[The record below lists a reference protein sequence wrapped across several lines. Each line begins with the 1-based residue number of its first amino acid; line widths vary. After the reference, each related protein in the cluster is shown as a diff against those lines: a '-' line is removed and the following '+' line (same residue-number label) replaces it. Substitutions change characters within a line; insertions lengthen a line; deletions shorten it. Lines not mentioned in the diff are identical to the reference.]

1 MRIKHSNH
9 NVYNLL
15 LNPRDRAYP
24 AALQPF
30 VTITM
35 PRPIAYCAGR
45 LINPRTTPT
54 ITTKRVPAWRNEHL
68 Q

>member
-9 NVYNLL
+9 NVYI
-15 LNPRDRAYP
+15 P
-24 AALQPF
+24 QPF
-30 VTITM
+30 LTITM

-45 LINPRTTPT
+45 LITPRTTPT